1 MQSTTSSTRTFM
13 PPKPEPKAPK
23 TPRKKPQVKL
33 NLPKFE
39 STTQQLLIAAL
50 VIFSIFMFFQY
61 REAKHKLEANSPAAA
76 SKKVDVVVDRVGKLI
91 ILPQDE
97 KPSLATVLDPD
108 KLKGQSFF
116 KDVKKGDQVLVYS
129 KEKRAILYR
138 PSTNQLVNVASI
150 TVDTNQAAQ

>member
-1 MQSTTSSTRTFM
+1 M